1 MIYWL
6 QYGIIIKKN
15 LINTTESQYEAD
27 IFIWY
32 DDTVVFVDKLVTNT
46 FIPTTKIM
54 LAQFEKIFLF
64 CPNFSFIYRR

>member
-1 MIYWL
+1 MEQKL
-6 QYGIIIKKN
+6 KVSK
-15 LINTTESQYEAD
+15 LTESQNEAD

>member
-1 MIYWL
+1 MEQKQKVSKL
-6 QYGIIIKKN
+6 
-15 LINTTESQYEAD
+15 TESQNEAD

>member
-1 MIYWL
+1 MEQKQKVSKL
-6 QYGIIIKKN
+6 
-15 LINTTESQYEAD
+15 TESQCEAD

-64 CPNFSFIYRR
+64 CPNLSFIYRR

>member
-1 MIYWL
+1 MEQKQKVSKL
-6 QYGIIIKKN
+6 
-15 LINTTESQYEAD
+15 TESQYEAD

-32 DDTVVFVDKLVTNT
+32 DDTVVFVDKLVINT